1 MKMVTAIVRPE
12 RLDDTVDALAAIGLD
27 KLGVSEVTGVDGNLP
42 MESAIDQEPG
52 MRQPSPYKEIE
63 VAMAGEQVP
72 AAIAAI
78 RAAAAEGKPGDG
90 KIFVRELKDIIRIRS
105 GERGLKAL

>member
-27 KLGVSEVTGVDGNLP
+27 KLAVNEVTGVDGNLP
-42 MESAIDQEPG
+42 MESAIDQEPE
-52 MRQPSPYKEIE
+52 MRQLSPYKEIE

-72 AAIAAI
+72 AATAAI
-78 RAAAAEGKPGDG
+78 RAGGGRQA
-90 KIFVRELKDIIRIRS
+90 RRRQDIR
-105 GERGLKAL
+105 A